1 MTNLLNLYRTQVR
14 ILWNWRGGW
23 WALTKRIII
32 TLLVATV
39 AFMATAYILPGIAVI
54 RVLDAVI
61 AVSLMGLFNV
71 LVRPLLL
78 SLVAPRSLVLTGIL
92 VIVLQILVFLVV
104 APIARAS
111 RSIRSC
117 PR

>member
-23 WALTKRIII
+23 WALTKRIVI

-39 AFMATAYILPGIAVI
+39 AFMATAFILPGIAVV

-61 AVSLMGLFNV
+61 AVSLMALFNV
-71 LVRPLLL
+71 LRQ
-78 SLVAPRSLVLTGIL
+78 A
-92 VIVLQILVFLVV
+92 VV
-104 APIARAS
+104 ALAS
-111 RSIRSC
+111 SRRGRWCSPGSW
-117 PR
+117 